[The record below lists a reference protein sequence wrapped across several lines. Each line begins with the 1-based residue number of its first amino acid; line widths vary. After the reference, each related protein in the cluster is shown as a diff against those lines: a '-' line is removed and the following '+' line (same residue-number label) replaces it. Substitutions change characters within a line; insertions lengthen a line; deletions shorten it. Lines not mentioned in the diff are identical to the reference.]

1 VDSALSI
8 GRYGIDEWLASG
20 AAGVVFRGYDRALDR
35 PVAIKIL
42 RRELA
47 KGNSAEGWQERFRRR
62 ARAAARLFHP
72 NIPII
77 LDFAEDHEIPFIT
90 MEYIDGLRLDRLLEI
105 SGRFAPDRAAS
116 VMFQVLDALQ
126 YSHDIGV
133 VHLGLKPSAIFVL
146 PSSQVKVAD
155 FGFTLGNVGAETD
168 ARECLAAT
176 SCMAPE
182 QLARGAVDHR
192 ADLFAAGAL
201 FFEMLTGGKPFRV
214 GSTEEIVDQ
223 IAPRGPENV
232 CALNPAVPNGFRD
245 ILDTALAY
253 DPGQRFATAG
263 EFSLALRDAVSSSD
277 GAKTAIPSLPAA
289 ETPVRDVEY
298 DQETLC
304 KLETDLAAR
313 IGPVAAI
320 AVQRAVKRADDLVS
334 LCKQLATYIKDDRE
348 RDEFLACGLLLNTKF
363 DNGPMAQNSPPS
375 DLPDRNVLDAIE
387 LELTHY
393 LGPIAKLLLAQQM
406 RNFEGLPKLYG
417 RLASYIA
424 DGSERVAFLRSARVR
439 SNQPQPP

>member
-1 VDSALSI
+1 
-8 GRYGIDEWLASG
+8 
-20 AAGVVFRGYDRALDR
+20 
-35 PVAIKIL
+35 
-42 RRELA
+42 
-47 KGNSAEGWQERFRRR
+47 
-62 ARAAARLFHP
+62 
-72 NIPII
+72 
-77 LDFAEDHEIPFIT
+77 

-168 ARECLAAT
+168 AHECLAAT

-253 DPGQRFATAG
+253 DPDQRFATAG

-334 LCKQLATYIKDDRE
+334 LCEQLATYIKDDRE
-348 RDEFLACGLLLNTKF
+348 RDEFLACGLRLNTKF

-417 RLASYIA
+417 RLASNIA